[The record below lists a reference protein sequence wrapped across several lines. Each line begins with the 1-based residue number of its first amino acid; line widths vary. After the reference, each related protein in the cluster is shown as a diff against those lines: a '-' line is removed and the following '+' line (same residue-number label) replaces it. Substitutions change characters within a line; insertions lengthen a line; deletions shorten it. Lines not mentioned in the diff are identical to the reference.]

1 MTVSVAG
8 LLSGAMVAL
17 GVALAVRA
25 LLPRRAPLAQVMRRT
40 HHPERAPGPAGRSPS
55 GAAGASAG
63 VVWAERIG
71 SRLLESRSVA
81 SRLPARDL
89 ELLEMSPASLVGR
102 VALYGLLGLLLPQWF
117 VLLLALGGTSLPF
130 ALPLAAAVAGGVFF
144 ALKSLEDVRA
154 RARRA
159 REEYR
164 YYTVSLLERV
174 ALARASDA
182 GAAEALARAAASGD
196 GRAAVRI
203 HDTLEHA
210 RLSGVSAWVALRQL
224 GEDLGVPELAKPA
237 ASMTLAGEERAAVYA
252 ALEQQANALSHA
264 LVAEQKAAANEDT
277 EKMTLPGLAVAF
289 LMIVFLAAP
298 PLTKIMAF

>member
-1 MTVSVAG
+1 MTLSLAG
-8 LLSGAMVAL
+8 LLCGALVAL
-17 GVALAVRA
+17 GLGLAVRA
-25 LLPRRAPLAQVMRRT
+25 LLPRRVPLGHVMLRT
-40 HHPERAPGPAGRSPS
+40 HAPDAGRRPASGPVAGRS
-55 GAAGASAG
+55 AGA
-63 VVWAERIG
+63 VWAERIG
-71 SRLLESRSVA
+71 SRLLETGGVA
-81 SRLPARDL
+81 ARLPARDL
-89 ELLEMSPASLVGR
+89 VLLEMSPAALVGR
-102 VALYGLLGLLLPQWF
+102 MALYGLLGLLLPQWF
-117 VLLLALGGTSLPF
+117 VLLLTLGGTALPF
-130 ALPLAAAVAGGVFF
+130 ALPLAAAVAGALVF
-144 ALKSLEDVRA
+144 ALKSLDDVRA
-154 RARRA
+154 RARRV

-203 HDTLEHA
+203 HDALEHA
-210 RLSGVSAWVALRQL
+210 RLSGISAWDALRRL

-237 ASMTLAGEERAAVYA
+237 ASMALAGEERAAVYG

-277 EKMTLPGLAVAF
+277 EKMTLPGLAIAF

-298 PLTKIMAF
+298 PLTRIMAF